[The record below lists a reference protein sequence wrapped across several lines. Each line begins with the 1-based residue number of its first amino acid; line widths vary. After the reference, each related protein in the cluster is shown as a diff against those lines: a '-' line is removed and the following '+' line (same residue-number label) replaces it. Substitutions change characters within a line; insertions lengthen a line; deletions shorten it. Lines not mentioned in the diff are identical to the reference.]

1 MLQPA
6 WGSTSPGSRRLT
18 CLNLPGDLD
27 PGRLSHLNLLRNP
40 PAQVSQEVNMPQPA
54 QEPNSQEA
62 DLP

>member
-6 WGSTSPGSRRLT
+6 LGSSSSGSRRLT
-18 CLNLPGDLD
+18 CLNLPGDLG
-27 PGRLSHLNLLRNP
+27 PGRLSHLNLFRNP